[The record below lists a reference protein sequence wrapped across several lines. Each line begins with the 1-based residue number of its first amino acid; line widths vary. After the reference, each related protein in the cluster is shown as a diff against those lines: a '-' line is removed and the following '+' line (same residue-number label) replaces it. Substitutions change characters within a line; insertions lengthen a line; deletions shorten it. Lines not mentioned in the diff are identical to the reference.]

1 MGGEEG
7 REPQETQASPERFG
21 RRVRA
26 RARRPPARPG
36 LLSPPPQAP
45 PDSRTSTG
53 RERPCP
59 SWTDPRTAT
68 EARAVL
74 PGAAAAAGPRAPSAA
89 GGRRGA
95 NSEAPQRRGRPLSLA
110 PPPRYLH
117 VRRRGSMAP
126 GPRSA
131 LRPGPRGCHGD
142 GPLCGQGGAGARGS
156 NGPAPDGR
164 GGGGEREGRGG
175 GGRGAGRPP
184 HARPAPPVGL
194 PRRRAGLAG
203 FSPGLAPPPP
213 GLAPPRERRGP
224 HPGHSEA
231 PQRARGPLRGGRAPA
246 PPPRTAWARP
256 SCPSR
261 VGNAG
266 PVPFP
271 GASAP
276 DLLGEE
282 GACPEPTPSSP
293 SAPSCPLPPSSAPRA
308 SGDVASWVFESFSL
322 GFPALDLNWPHSG
335 PCSPRLP
342 WP

>member
-21 RRVRA
+21 RRERA

-184 HARPAPPVGL
+184 TRAPRPPWACRVAGQVRPGSRRASRRPRLAWHHRGSAAGRTRATAKPPSALAALSEVGGRQHLLHGRHGPAPPAPPGWGMLGPSRSPEPQPQISWGKRAPAQTPL
-194 PRRRAGLAG
+194 PARLQPPAAPFLR
-203 FSPGLAPPPP
+203 PPPP
-213 GLAPPRERRGP
+213 G
-224 HPGHSEA
+224 
-231 PQRARGPLRGGRAPA
+231 PLGTWPA
-246 PPPRTAWARP
+246 G
-256 SCPSR
+256 S
-261 VGNAG
+261 
-266 PVPFP
+266 
-271 GASAP
+271 
-276 DLLGEE
+276 L
-282 GACPEPTPSSP
+282 
-293 SAPSCPLPPSSAPRA
+293 RA
-308 SGDVASWVFESFSL
+308 S
-322 GFPALDLNWPHSG
+322 
-335 PCSPRLP
+335 P
-342 WP
+342 WGSQLWT